1 MKTRS
6 KFILTTVAA
15 ALVLGGGF
23 TWRQS
28 RNAAAAAPKPIGPP
42 PPAVTVAAVEQ
53 RDIIETAEFTGRV
66 DALETV
72 EIRPRVSGHVMAVK
86 FQAGQLV
93 LQGDVLFEID
103 ARWYQAAADLAAAEF
118 ERAKVS
124 AQLAEREQARTSE
137 LIASKTISTEDADAR
152 KLRVANAVAA
162 KQAAEATLAS
172 ARLDLTHTVVR
183 APIAGRISR
192 AYVTPGNLVSGAP
205 GAAASLL
212 ATVVSAGDAYVYAD
226 LDERTAL
233 KFQRLQREGAIAQEN
248 GRVPVEL
255 QLADEDGFPR
265 RGWVESLDNRLTS
278 ATGSLVLRAVFPNA
292 DGALIPGLFARLR
305 VPVGAARPTLLI
317 SERAVG
323 TDQSQKFVFTVG
335 QDATVSQRS
344 IKLGGSVDGLRVVR
358 EGLQQGER
366 IVVNGL
372 QRVRPGMTVAP
383 QVGASVAGASERRSV
398 AQR

>member
-1 MKTRS
+1 MKTPS
-6 KFILTTVAA
+6 KLVLTATVA
-15 ALVLGGGF
+15 ALVLGGSYS
-23 TWRQS
+23 WRQS
-28 RNAAAAAPKPIGPP
+28 RIASAPQPAGPP
-42 PPAVTVAAVEQ
+42 PPAVTVAPVEL
-53 RDIIETAEFTGRV
+53 REIVESAEFTGRV

-72 EIRPRVSGHVMAVK
+72 ELRPRVSGHVTAVK
-86 FQAGQLV
+86 FQAGQRV

-124 AQLAEREQARTSE
+124 AQLAEREQARTAE
-137 LIASKTISTEDADAR
+137 LVASRTISTEDADAR
-152 KLRVANAVAA
+152 KLRVANALAA
-162 KQAAEATLAS
+162 RQAAEATLAS
-172 ARLDLTHTVVR
+172 ARLDLAHTVIR
-183 APIAGRISR
+183 APISGRISR
-192 AYVTPGNLVSGAP
+192 AYVTPGNLVSGTP

-212 ATVVSAGDAYVYAD
+212 ATIVSTGEAYVYAD

-233 KFQRLQREGAIAQEN
+233 RFQRLLRAGGLALDQ

-255 QLADEDGFPR
+255 QLADEEGFGR
-265 RGWVESLDNRLTS
+265 RGWLESLDNRLTPS
-278 ATGSLVLRAVFPNA
+278 TGSLVLRAVFPND
-292 DGALIPGLFARLR
+292 DGALLPGLFARLR

-335 QDATVSQRS
+335 ENATVVQRA
-344 IKLGGSVDGLRVVR
+344 IKLGGTVDGLRIVR
-358 EGLQQGER
+358 EGLQPGER

-383 QVGASVAGASERRSV
+383 QVAATAEPRSSV

>member
-6 KFILTTVAA
+6 KLILTTVAV
-15 ALVLGGGF
+15 ALALGGGF
-23 TWRQS
+23 SWRQS
-28 RNAAAAAPKPIGPP
+28 RSSAAAAPKPAGPP

-53 RDIIETAEFTGRV
+53 REIIETAEFTGRV

-72 EIRPRVSGHVMAVK
+72 EIRPRVSGHVRAVK
-86 FQAGQLV
+86 FQAGQIV
-93 LQGDVLFEID
+93 QQDDVLFEID

-137 LIASKTISTEDADAR
+137 LIATKTISTEDADAR

-183 APIAGRISR
+183 APISGRISR

-205 GAAASLL
+205 GASASLL
-212 ATVVSAGDAYVYAD
+212 ATIVSAGDAYVYAD

-265 RGWVESLDNRLTS
+265 RGWIESLDNRLTS
-278 ATGSLVLRAVFPNA
+278 TTGSLVLRAVFPNA

-335 QDATVSQRS
+335 QDATVAQRS
-344 IKLGGSVDGLRVVR
+344 IKLGGSVDGLRIVR

-372 QRVRPGMTVAP
+372 QRVRPGMTVVP
-383 QVGASVAGASERRSV
+383 QVAATAEPTPAV